1 MENKTKIVHIT
12 TIHKRYDSRIFH
24 KECLSLVNSG
34 FEVYLIVADGNGNET
49 VSGIKII
56 DLGLEKNRISNLF
69 SSTRKAF
76 NVARMINADIYH
88 FHDPDLLY
96 AGKRLKN
103 SKNQVFFDSHEDF
116 PALML
121 QRDYIPKLFGRPLY
135 YFAKSFEMY
144 CSRRISGVVTVTDKI
159 AKKFKSYG
167 VKRIGIIR
175 NYPIISLSQEP
186 NFDKEINPPTACYV
200 GGLTPIRGVK
210 EMIISCAKAN
220 IKLLLVGP
228 FDSEDYLKEMKSLN
242 EWKNVDYVG
251 YIPHDELYEK
261 VYSKSSLG
269 LVLLQ
274 SAPNHTYSI
283 PIKQLEYMEAGLPT
297 VSSSSIKFCEE
308 IISETGCGIM
318 VNPLDI
324 DEIRKAIQTI
334 ISNKELAKSMAIK
347 GYKAVKEKY
356 NWDSQ
361 KELLIEFYKK
371 GMKKK

>member
-144 CSRRISGVVTVTDKI
+144 C
-159 AKKFKSYG
+159 
-167 VKRIGIIR
+167 
-175 NYPIISLSQEP
+175 
-186 NFDKEINPPTACYV
+186 
-200 GGLTPIRGVK
+200 
-210 EMIISCAKAN
+210 
-220 IKLLLVGP
+220 
-228 FDSEDYLKEMKSLN
+228 
-242 EWKNVDYVG
+242 
-251 YIPHDELYEK
+251 
-261 VYSKSSLG
+261 
-269 LVLLQ
+269 
-274 SAPNHTYSI
+274 
-283 PIKQLEYMEAGLPT
+283 
-297 VSSSSIKFCEE
+297 
-308 IISETGCGIM
+308 
-318 VNPLDI
+318 
-324 DEIRKAIQTI
+324 
-334 ISNKELAKSMAIK
+334 
-347 GYKAVKEKY
+347 
-356 NWDSQ
+356 
-361 KELLIEFYKK
+361 
-371 GMKKK
+371 

>member
-1 MENKTKIVHIT
+1 MKNKTKIVHIT

-34 FEVYLIVADGNGNET
+34 FEVYLIVADGKGNEI

-56 DLGLEKNRISNLF
+56 DLGLEKNRIMKFLF
-69 SSTRKAF
+69 STRKAMH
-76 NVARMINADIYH
+76 VGKMINADIYH

-96 AGKRLKN
+96 VGKRLKKSN
-103 SKNQVFFDSHEDF
+103 NQVFFDSHEDF

-121 QRDYIPKLFGRPLY
+121 QRDYIPKLLARPLY

-144 CSRRISGVVTVTDKI
+144 YTRRISGIVTVTDKI

-167 VKRIGIIR
+167 VKRIDIIR
-175 NYPIISLSQEP
+175 NYPIISLTQEP
-186 NFDKEINPPTACYV
+186 DFEKEIETPIACYV

-210 EMIISCAKAN
+210 EMILSCAKAN
-220 IKLLLVGP
+220 VKLLLVGP
-228 FDSEDYLKEMKSLN
+228 FDCDKYLQEMKN
-242 EWKNVDYVG
+242 IPEWNNVDYIG

-297 VSSSSIKFCEE
+297 VSSSAIKFCEE
-308 IISETGCGIM
+308 IVNETSCGII

-324 DEIRKAIQTI
+324 DETTKAIQTI
-334 ISNKELAKSMAIK
+334 ISDKELAKSMAIK
-347 GYKAVKEKY
+347 GYNAVKEKY
-356 NWDSQ
+356 NWSSQ
-361 KELLIEFYKK
+361 EELLVEFYKK